1 MLSRFPFLLP
11 FSLALRNIRTR
22 PGRTLLT
29 LLGIVLGVA
38 VVLAIQITNQSTLA
52 SLRQIFDRA
61 AGGASLVVIPSS
73 SYSRA
78 GLNVDLLTVLEGE
91 PGVTAAAPLLRRQTM
106 LASEVSS
113 LDFDLTIDGIAAGR
127 ILQLYGVDPQLDPQV
142 RVYDLSA
149 GRHPQAGRYEVT
161 LPVGFA
167 NDRRLEVGNDLV
179 IVTNQ
184 GVARLEIVGL
194 LSEEGVAL
202 LNDGAVAFAPLG
214 VIDELFLAAGEL
226 DEISLG
232 IDTAVSE
239 DPRLLAALKERLDE
253 RLSPQAEVIYP
264 AARGQIVPQMLATYQ
279 LGLSF
284 FSLIAIFVGAFLI
297 YNTFSMTV
305 VERTREIGMLRA
317 IGTSRAYVLR
327 MVLAEAVL
335 LSMVGSLL
343 GLLAGLFLAQGLM
356 ALVGA
361 VVSTGESLLAVPL
374 QSVLQSLAVGVG
386 VTLSAALV
394 PALQAA
400 RISPLEALRVRSRS
414 SERVRPRV
422 WISGLSLL
430 ALGYLVLYQL
440 EWRHEL
446 LFQVGSTAVLGIL
459 LGATLTVP
467 LVVTA
472 LERFTRPFA
481 ALVYAQEGSLG
492 SSNVR
497 RSVGRTTLTVA
508 SLMVALTMVIGIGSL
523 AYSFEEDITSWID
536 TALGGDLYVRSP
548 LTMRESFGRQLASV
562 PGVAAVTPAR
572 YIDVRVSAAYHTA
585 ARGQDDG
592 LLFNAIDPATFRQVG
607 QFQFA
612 TGQGDPEAIWARFA
626 QGNALFISNAVA
638 SRYALHQGDSLV
650 LLTRRGEQAFT
661 VAAEIVD
668 FTGDAG
674 TVIGSY
680 DDLHRSF
687 SDRGADRFTV
697 SVTSGYP
704 IEQVVE
710 EIETRFKNR
719 QIYLQ
724 TTQVFKEKIREL
736 MRQSF
741 SLFDVLNMIGVIIGA
756 LGVVNTLTM
765 NVIERRREIGGLRSL
780 GMTRGQVLR
789 MVLAESLT
797 MGVIGGAYGLAF
809 GYLIS
814 QVLILGM
821 NLMSGY
827 ELVYRFTPLP
837 FMVGILIAFL
847 VSQLAALY
855 PARGAAAVNIVE
867 AIKHE

>member
-1 MLSRFPFLLP
+1 MLSRFPTLLP
-11 FSLALRNIRTR
+11 FTLALRNIRTR

-38 VVLAIQITNQSTLA
+38 VVLAIQITNQSTLD

-61 AGGASLVVIPSS
+61 AGQASLVVIPSQT
-73 SYSRA
+73 YSRA
-78 GLNVDLLTVLEGE
+78 GLNEDLLPVLEDE
-91 PGVTAAAPLLRRQTM
+91 PGVTAAAPLLRRQTT
-106 LASEVSS
+106 LASEVST
-113 LDFDLTIDGIAAGR
+113 LDFNLTIDGVAPGR
-127 ILQLYGVDPQLDPQV
+127 ILQLYGVDPVLDPQV
-142 RVYDLSA
+142 RVYELST
-149 GRHPQAGRYEVT
+149 GRLPEAGRYETVLT
-161 LPVGFA
+161 GKFA
-167 NDRRLEVGNDLV
+167 DDRRLKQGDDLV
-179 IVTNQ
+179 IITPQ

-194 LSEEGVAL
+194 LAEEGVGL
-202 LNDGAVAFAPLG
+202 LNDGAAAFAPLE
-214 VIDELFLAAGEL
+214 VVDDLFLASGEL
-226 DEISLG
+226 DEISLA
-232 IDTAVSE
+232 IDTSISE
-239 DPRLLAALKERLDE
+239 EPRLLASLRERLGE
-253 RLSPQAEVIYP
+253 RLGREAEIVYP
-264 AARGQIVPQMLATYQ
+264 AARGQLVPQMLATYQ

-327 MVLAEAVL
+327 LVLAEAVL
-335 LSMVGSLL
+335 LSLVGSLL
-343 GLLAGLFLAQGLM
+343 GLLAGFLLARGLM

-361 VVSTGESLLAVPL
+361 VVSTGESALALPW
-374 QSVLQSLAVGVG
+374 QGVLQSLAVGVG
-386 VTLSAALV
+386 VTLGAALV
-394 PALQAA
+394 PAVQAA

-414 SERVRPRV
+414 SERVRPGV
-422 WISGLSLL
+422 WIAGMILL
-430 ALGYLVLYQL
+430 ALGYLVLYQVD
-440 EWRHEL
+440 WRPEV
-446 LFQVGSTAVLGIL
+446 LFPVGSTAVLVIL

-467 LVVTA
+467 LVVSA
-472 LERFTRPFA
+472 LEGFTRPFA
-481 ALVYAQEGSLG
+481 TLFYAQEGSLG

-508 SLMVALTMVIGIGSL
+508 SLMVALTMVIGVGSL
-523 AYSFEEDITSWID
+523 AYSFEQDITAWID

-548 LTMRESFGRQLASV
+548 LTMRESFGRQLAAV

-572 YIDVRVSAAYHTA
+572 YIEVRLSPVYHSAN
-585 ARGQDDG
+585 GG
-592 LLFNAIDPATFRQVG
+592 LEESLLFNAIDPATYRQVG

-612 TGQGDPEAIWARFA
+612 TGQGDPEAIWARFER
-626 QGNALFISNAVA
+626 GNALFISNSVA
-638 SRYALHQGDSLV
+638 SRYDLQQGDSLV
-650 LLTRRGEQAFT
+650 LLTRRGEQAFS

-680 DDLHRSF
+680 EDLHRSF

-697 SVTSGYP
+697 SVTAGYP
-704 IEQVVE
+704 VEQVVD

-724 TTQVFKEKIREL
+724 TTQVFKEKIRDL

-756 LGVVNTLTM
+756 LGVINTLSM

-789 MVLAESLT
+789 MVLAESLA

-814 QVLILGM
+814 HVLILGM

-827 ELVYRFTPLP
+827 ELAYRFTPLP
-837 FMVGILIAFL
+837 FIYGILIAFL

-855 PARGAAAVNIVE
+855 PARGAAGVNIVE